1 MRIIKTVLVV
11 LALSALPLR
20 AADTP
25 NSALEQIVDRIV
37 STEQTEM
44 NSLKPFTPLVE
55 TYIQNLRGDNNL
67 GSVPAGDKYF
77 LGRAVL
83 AKGVDLDPLTDGSDS
98 RGGRL
103 RGAIA
108 AHQQR
113 LMAMVPDKAKAFLR
127 DTKSSKLNMGTLS
140 TVMGHALEYADPVS
154 LAETPSFRVV
164 NYLAG
169 G

>member
-25 NSALEQIVDRIV
+25 NSALDQIVDRII

-55 TYIQNLRGDNNL
+55 TYIQNLRGDANL

-77 LGRAVL
+77 LGRAIL
-83 AKGVDLDPLTDGSDS
+83 AKGVDLDPLTDGS
-98 RGGRL
+98 
-103 RGAIA
+103 
-108 AHQQR
+108 
-113 LMAMVPDKAKAFLR
+113 
-127 DTKSSKLNMGTLS
+127 
-140 TVMGHALEYADPVS
+140 E
-154 LAETPSFRVV
+154 
-164 NYLAG
+164 AG
-169 G
+169 GSTKHKMFGGLGTMLSLSME

>member
-25 NSALEQIVDRIV
+25 NSALDQIVDRII

-83 AKGVDLDPLTDGSDS
+83 AKGVNLDPLTDGSEVRRRQEEDVQRPRQHAS
-98 RGGRL
+98 RCPWNICR
-103 RGAIA
+103 R
-108 AHQQR
+108 
-113 LMAMVPDKAKAFLR
+113 
-127 DTKSSKLNMGTLS
+127 
-140 TVMGHALEYADPVS
+140 VS
-154 LAETPSFRVV
+154 CR
-164 NYLAG
+164 
-169 G
+169 